1 MNAPLPRSF
10 QYDISGLVEA
20 VNNQEAPERVRLRL
34 TKEQWNIFSAYVQPL
49 ALAPGQLLITQGVSD
64 RTLYFVETGSL
75 TVHYQ
80 DADRRIH
87 LAAVG
92 PGSVVGEGAFFTHQP
107 RSATVQA
114 GSASKV
120 WSMTP
125 LRFMELSKRQPEI
138 ALELVMRL
146 GAVSSMRLVNQRMK
160 VAVT

>member
-10 QYDISGLVEA
+10 QYDISGLIEA
-20 VNNQEAPERVRLRL
+20 MGNDEVRERVRLKL
-34 TKEQWNIFSAYVQPL
+34 TQEQWSTFSAYVQPL
-49 ALAPGQLLITQGVSD
+49 ALAPGQLLIAQGVVD

-75 TVHYQ
+75 TVHCQ
-80 DADRRIH
+80 DAERRIH

-125 LRFMELSKRQPEI
+125 LRFLELSKRQPEI
-138 ALELVMRL
+138 ALEIAMRL
-146 GAVSSMRLVNQRMK
+146 GAVSAMRLAHQRMK
-160 VAVT
+160 VLVT

>member
-10 QYDISGLVEA
+10 QYDITGLIEA
-20 VNNQEAPERVRLRL
+20 MGNEKVRERVRLKL
-34 TKEQWNIFSAYVQPL
+34 TQEQWGVFSAYLQPL
-49 ALAPGQLLITQGVSD
+49 ALAPGQLLIAQGVSD
-64 RTLYFVETGSL
+64 RTVYFIETGSL

-80 DADRRIH
+80 DSERRIH

-114 GSASKV
+114 GSVSKV
-120 WSMTP
+120 WSITP
-125 LRFMELSKRQPEI
+125 LRFMEMSKRQPEI
-138 ALELVMRL
+138 ALELAMRL
-146 GAVSSMRLVNQRMK
+146 GAVSAMRLANQRMK